1 MVSGSLV
8 RQSGHRGVTHSF
20 ACPSP
25 VVRTQRHPVS
35 GLTLFEADS
44 DVGVTMAGR
53 GNFARAHQTGNII
66 SWILIE
72 AEVRVVGCTT
82 ARCYIREW
90 RVFPGDLEVG
100 HSTHLH
106 PFVPWPDD
114 AALHQSQAGYHAL
127 RQSQAGYPAYAT
139 RPPRDHP
146 RNPNAQCIILH
157 TFFFFF
163 ITEGGDH

>member
-1 MVSGSLV
+1 MMVVQHFLRLTVASGSSRL
-8 RQSGHRGVTHSF
+8 GEAPF
-20 ACPSP
+20 A
-25 VVRTQRHPVS
+25 
-35 GLTLFEADS
+35 
-44 DVGVTMAGR
+44 
-53 GNFARAHQTGNII
+53 QTGDII
-66 SWILIE
+66 SWVLIV
-72 AEVRVVGCTT
+72 AAVRVAGCTT

-146 RNPNAQCIILH
+146 RNPNA
-157 TFFFFF
+157 
-163 ITEGGDH
+163 